1 MFSLKQKMK
10 SAHHS
15 TKSDKV
21 LVCYVPVL
29 HDGYL
34 QLFKK
39 HSDAKKLY
47 LFGWDVIGEFAHLDR
62 DIRRI
67 DPELVKKAVEAW
79 NIFESVEILTKEKI
93 QKLAENK
100 TRLVISD
107 DDLSVELVSKYFKN
121 NPVEKD
127 TIFLRW
133 DKKTSIVEAA
143 VDPDGKVSSHEFDR
157 KMIALC
163 KDEAKKSKDWWRRIG
178 VIVIKDGKIIREEH
192 NKYVPSDQI
201 AYAEGD
207 PRGNFKSGIHL
218 ESSLALHA
226 EASIVAWAAKEG
238 VSLKGATIYAET
250 FPCPPC
256 AKQLAYSGISKLY
269 YRTGYKVLDAHRIL
283 ESQGVE
289 IIFVN

>member
-1 MFSLKQKMK
+1 MIKNKALI
-10 SAHHS
+10 A
-15 TKSDKV
+15 
-21 LVCYVPVL
+21 YIPVL
-29 HDGYL
+29 HEGYL
-34 QLFKK
+34 QLFKN
-39 HSDAKKLY
+39 HPDAKTLY
-47 LFGWDVIGEFAHLDR
+47 IFGMDVVGEFAHLDR

-67 DPELVKKAVEAW
+67 DPEFVKKAVEAW
-79 NIFESVEILTKEKI
+79 NIFTDVEILTPEKI
-93 QKLAENK
+93 KELADAK
-100 TRLVISD
+100 TPLVVSD
-107 DDLSVELVSKYFKN
+107 DDLTQELIVKYFVN

-143 VDPDGKVSSHEFDR
+143 VDPAGKVSSEEFDR

-192 NKYVPSDQI
+192 NRYVPSDQI
-201 AYAEGD
+201 ANAEGD

-226 EASIVAWAAKEG
+226 EASIVAWAAHEG
-238 VSLKGATIYAET
+238 ISLKGTTIYAET

-256 AKQLAYSGISKLY
+256 AKQLAYAGISKLY
-269 YRTGYKVLDAHRIL
+269 YRTGYKVLDAQRIL

-289 IIFVN
+289 IFFVE

>member
-1 MFSLKQKMK
+1 MTSVHQIKENK
-10 SAHHS
+10 AI
-15 TKSDKV
+15 
-21 LVCYVPVL
+21 VCYVPVL

-34 QLFKK
+34 QLFKN
-39 HSDAKKLY
+39 HPDAKNLY
-47 LFGWDVIGEFAHLDR
+47 LFGDDVILEFAQLDR

-67 DPELVKKAVEAW
+67 NPELVKKSVEAW
-79 NIFESVEILTKEKI
+79 NIFDTVEILTQEKI
-93 QKLAENK
+93 KELAEAK
-100 TRLVISD
+100 TTIVISD
-107 DDLSVELVSKYFKN
+107 DDITNELAVKYFKN
-121 NPVEKD
+121 NPIEKD

-143 VDPDGKVSSHEFDR
+143 VNPDGKISHEEFDR
-157 KMIALC
+157 KMIAAC

-192 NKYVPSDQI
+192 NQYVPNDQI
-201 AYAEGD
+201 AYIEGD

-238 VSLKGATIYAET
+238 ISLKGATIYAET

-256 AKQLAYSGISKLY
+256 AKQLAYAGISKLY
-269 YRTGYKVLDAHRIL
+269 YRTGYRVLDAESIL
-283 ESQGVE
+283 KSQGVE
-289 IIFVN
+289 VVWVD